1 MSSKSKAL
9 EARLDELAAL
19 RGLGAVAA
27 EAPLRKALADKSGL
41 YVAKAAAVTADLNLR
56 VLTPELLSAYQRFFE
71 NPVKTDPQC
80 WAKRAIVRALHALD
94 HRETGPYLRGLRY
107 VQLEPVYGGEADSAG
122 ALRGQCALALIDT
135 NLNARQVLT
144 ALTDLLVDADQ
155 TARLDAVRAVGGLGQ
170 PESALLLRLKALTG
184 DASADVMR
192 ECLISLMALAPADSA
207 AFVARYL
214 QTEDEL
220 RCVDAAEALV
230 TSREPEA
237 LAAVLAFLRG
247 RRLPVDLRRS
257 LLLTLAASPLPES
270 AGYLASLVDG
280 EVVDIAEAAVTA
292 LGASRYR
299 EVHREHIAA
308 LVAERGSAVLRAA
321 YAKAFDAQR

>member
-9 EARLDELAAL
+9 EARLEELAAL
-19 RGLGAVAA
+19 RGVGAAAA
-27 EAPLRKALADKSGL
+27 EAPLRNALADRSGL
-41 YVAKAAAVTADLNLR
+41 YVAKAAAVAADLGLR
-56 VLTPELLSAYQRFFE
+56 ALTPELAAAYARFFD

-80 WAKRAIVRALHALD
+80 WAKRALAKSLHALG
-94 HRETGPYLRGLRY
+94 HRETEPFLRGLRH

-135 NLNARQVLT
+135 NLNVRQVLT
-144 ALTDLLVDADQ
+144 ALTDLLVDPDQ

-170 PESALLLRLKALTG
+170 PESALLLRLKTLTG
-184 DASADVMR
+184 DASPDVMR

-207 AFVARYL
+207 AFVARHL

-230 TSREPEA
+230 TSREPDA

-247 RRLPVDLRRS
+247 RRLLVDLRRS

-270 AGYLASLVDG
+270 GEYLVALVEG

-292 LGASRYR
+292 LGASRFR
-299 EVHREHIAA
+299 ELHRQRLGV

-321 YAKAFDAQR
+321 YAKAFNPQ

>member
-1 MSSKSKAL
+1 LSSKSKAL

-19 RGLGAVAA
+19 REVGAAAA
-27 EAPLRKALADKSGL
+27 EAPLRKALADKSGW
-41 YVAKAAAVTADLNLR
+41 YVAKAAAVTAHLNLR
-56 VLTPELLSAYQRFFE
+56 VLTPELLAAYQRFFE
-71 NPVKTDPQC
+71 NPVKADPQC
-80 WAKRAIVRALHALD
+80 WARLAIVRALHALD

-122 ALRGQCALALIDT
+122 RLRGQCALALIDT

-144 ALTDLLVDADQ
+144 ALTDLLVDPDQ

-184 DASADVMR
+184 DASPDVMR

-230 TSREPEA
+230 TSHEPEA
-237 LAAVLAFLRG
+237 LAPVLTFLRG
-247 RRLPVDLRRS
+247 RRLPLDLRRS
-257 LLLTLAASPLPES
+257 LLLTLAASPLAES
-270 AGYLASLVDG
+270 AEYLASLVDA

-299 EVHREHIAA
+299 EAHRERLAA
-308 LVAERGSAVLRAA
+308 LVAERGSTVLRAA
-321 YAKAFDAQR
+321 YVKAFEGER